1 MTVKNVVLLLILL
14 AGIIVFVFYS
24 IPLLLALITAI
35 MLEPIVKLFIRLMK
49 GRRLLSVTVTFLLFL
64 TGTGLLTY
72 WLVTTLVIQVIEFIT
87 VLPSYS
93 VHLFEIAENTFYEME
108 NFYSSLP
115 PEVVRTLEDS
125 LVGLREYAVQS
136 AKGLTAGILGIIT
149 SIPGLLIYF
158 IIYLVS
164 LFLFSLD
171 LPRLYAEFLNL
182 FTTSA
187 REKVELVF
195 SQLSKATV
203 GFFRAQIILSFI
215 TYILAFVGLM
225 ILKVEYAVIIAIL
238 IVVVDILPILG
249 TGSVLVPWA
258 AYSFFVNHNDHLAIG
273 LLILFGLITIVR
285 RIIEPKIL
293 GSSLGISALAALVS
307 LYIGF
312 KLLGFMGLIIGP
324 AIVIIYEALRSA
336 GFLKIKIDF

>member
-1 MTVKNVVLLLILL
+1 MTVKNLVLLLILL

-35 MLEPIVKLFIRLMK
+35 MLEPIVKLFIRLLK
-49 GRRLLSVTVTFLLFL
+49 GRRLLSVTITFLLFL

-115 PEVVRTLEDS
+115 PEVVHTLEDS

-136 AKGLTAGILGIIT
+136 AKGLTTGILGILT

-195 SQLSKATV
+195 NQLSKATV

-273 LLILFGLITIVR
+273 LLILFGLITIIR

>member
-1 MTVKNVVLLLILL
+1 MTVKNLVLLLILL

-35 MLEPIVKLFIRLMK
+35 MLEPIVKMFIRLMK

-72 WLVTTLVIQVIEFIT
+72 WLVTTLVIQVIEFIS

-258 AYSFFVNHNDHLAIG
+258 AYSFFVNDNDHLAIG
-273 LLILFGLITIVR
+273 LLIMFGLITIIR